1 MYVVF
6 RFLARLENLLTCK
19 AAQLSHETLPT
30 AHHASPQDAVD
41 IHVDVKSK
49 LSLAIH
55 FGSFVGAESE
65 TVDAV
70 TELREACTN
79 QKVADIAG
87 EDTGAGRMGIL
98 DFGKTLLIEVNNEL

>member
-1 MYVVF
+1 M
-6 RFLARLENLLTCK
+6 
-19 AAQLSHETLPT
+19 SHETLPT

-70 TELREACTN
+70 TELR
-79 QKVADIAG
+79 
-87 EDTGAGRMGIL
+87 DTCAAHGVKYLDEKGRGAGGMGII
-98 DFGKTLLIEVNNEL
+98 DFGKTLLIEVNNKS

>member
-1 MYVVF
+1 MSEF
-6 RFLARLENLLTCK
+6 
-19 AAQLSHETLPT
+19 AQLSHETLPT

-41 IHVDVKSK
+41 IHTDVKSK

-55 FGSFVGAESE
+55 FGSFVGSESE

-70 TELREACTN
+70 TELRESCT
-79 QKVADIAG
+79 VHGVVDLDEVDA
-87 EDTGAGRMGIL
+87 GAGRMGIL